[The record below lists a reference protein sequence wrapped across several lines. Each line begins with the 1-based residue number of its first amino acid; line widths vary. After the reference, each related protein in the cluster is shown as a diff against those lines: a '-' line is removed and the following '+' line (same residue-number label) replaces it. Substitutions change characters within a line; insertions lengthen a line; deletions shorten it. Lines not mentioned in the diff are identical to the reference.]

1 MAVVDKAGSLNNLS
15 SVDTPNLN
23 VSKAQTNGAKF
34 QTIIETVE
42 IASGDDNGSKYR
54 VARLQANA
62 VIKEIKI
69 LCDAITGGTDYDLG
83 IYEIPETNSGAVI
96 DADCFMDG
104 QTLASASKTINGF
117 NAVDIANYGKQ
128 IWELT
133 TGGTAISEA
142 TSKAVDI
149 VLTGNTVG
157 SANGTVT
164 VQVTYALV

>member
-1 MAVVDKAGSLNNLS
+1 MAIVDKAGSLNNLS

-83 IYEIPETNSGAVI
+83 IYEVPETNDGAVI
-96 DADCFMDG
+96 DKDCFMDG

-117 NAVDIANYGKQ
+117 NVVDIANYGKQ
-128 IWELT
+128 VWELAGLT
-133 TGGTAISEA
+133 EA
-142 TSKAVDI
+142 TSKSVDI
-149 VLTGNTVG
+149 VLTGNTAG
-157 SANGTVT
+157 SADGTVT
-164 VQVTYALV
+164 IQVTYALV

>member
-1 MAVVDKAGSLNNLS
+1 MAVVDKAGCLNNLS

-83 IYEIPETNSGAVI
+83 IYEIPETNDGAVI
-96 DADCFMDG
+96 DKDCFMDG

-128 IWELT
+128 IWELA
-133 TGGTAISEA
+133 GISEA

>member
-83 IYEIPETNSGAVI
+83 IYEIPETNDGAVI
-96 DADCFMDG
+96 DKDCFMDG

-128 IWELT
+128 IWEL
-133 TGGTAISEA
+133 ANINEA

>member
-1 MAVVDKAGSLNNLS
+1 MAIVDKAGSLNNLS

-42 IASGDDNGSKYR
+42 IASGDDNSSKYR

-83 IYEIPETNSGAVI
+83 IYEVPETNDGAVI
-96 DADCFMDG
+96 DKDCFMDG

-128 IWELT
+128 VWELAGLT
-133 TGGTAISEA
+133 EA
-142 TSKAVDI
+142 TSKSVDI

-157 SANGTVT
+157 SADGTVT
-164 VQVTYALV
+164 VQITYALV

>member
-1 MAVVDKAGSLNNLS
+1 
-15 SVDTPNLN
+15 
-23 VSKAQTNGAKF
+23 
-34 QTIIETVE
+34 
-42 IASGDDNGSKYR
+42 
-54 VARLQANA
+54 
-62 VIKEIKI
+62 
-69 LCDAITGGTDYDLG
+69 
-83 IYEIPETNSGAVI
+83 
-96 DADCFMDG
+96 MDG

>member
-1 MAVVDKAGSLNNLS
+1 MAIVDKAGSLNNLS

-83 IYEIPETNSGAVI
+83 IYEVPETNDGAVI
-96 DADCFMDG
+96 DKDCFMDG

-128 IWELT
+128 VWELAGLT
-133 TGGTAISEA
+133 EA
-142 TSKAVDI
+142 TNKAVDI

-157 SANGTVT
+157 SADGTVT